1 MGHIRFFGLSTCPKY
16 IYIYIY
22 EVQCLC
28 DILQRTRS
36 IDNTPGLSL
45 SHTQFTQCLSNLPSF
60 VAYLLMELP
69 LQNSCRIRTESQENC
84 YSLESKLIKQKEELQ
99 K

>member
-1 MGHIRFFGLSTCPKY
+1 MGHIRFFWAQHVSEVY

-45 SHTQFTQCLSNLPSF
+45 PFPTHNSHSVSLTFP
-60 VAYLLMELP
+60 P
-69 LQNSCRIRTESQENC
+69 LWHIS
-84 YSLESKLIKQKEELQ
+84 
-99 K
+99 